1 MLMWLLV
8 MVVAMYLPLNV
19 QRRFGAG
26 LMIPV
31 AYFATRAVEDVW
43 LPRISRR
50 WRPVVAC
57 VFVPLISV
65 SLVLMLFLPVLPAI
79 TGYPQAV
86 VGVFLESDYAAAYH
100 WLETRASETDVVL
113 ASPLASAW
121 VPGWAGARV
130 VYGHPYETLGA
141 NEKQQQVLDWY
152 NGADEGAA
160 CAALLEQYHVRYV
173 LYGPEEQK
181 LGSSACL
188 SGLSLIAQSGS
199 VSIYAP

>member
-1 MLMWLLV
+1 
-8 MVVAMYLPLNV
+8 
-19 QRRFGAG
+19 
-26 LMIPV
+26 
-31 AYFATRAVEDVW
+31 VW

-79 TGYPQAV
+79 TGAPQLV
-86 VGVFLESDYAAAYH
+86 VGVFLESDYAGAYR
-100 WLETRASETDVVL
+100 WLEDRTSETDVVL
-113 ASPLASAW
+113 ASPPVSAW
-121 VPGWAGARV
+121 VPGWVGARV
-130 VYGHPYETLGA
+130 VYGHPYETLDA
-141 NEKQQQVLDWY
+141 DAKKQQVLEWY

-173 LYGPEEQK
+173 LYGAEEQT
-181 LGSSACL
+181 LGVTRCL
-188 SGLSLIAQSGS
+188 ADLSLIAQSGS